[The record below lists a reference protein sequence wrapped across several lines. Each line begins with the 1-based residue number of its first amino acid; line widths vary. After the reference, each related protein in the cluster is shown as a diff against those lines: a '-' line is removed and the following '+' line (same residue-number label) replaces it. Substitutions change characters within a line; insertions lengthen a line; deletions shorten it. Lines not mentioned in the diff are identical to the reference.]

1 MSFIEIIVQY
11 ITQLLNAGGYLWLFI
26 LMIMESMVLP
36 VPSEA
41 VMPFAGFLISQKVFS
56 FAGVIFYSALGGI
69 VGSLISYYIGFYGG
83 TPFIKKFG
91 RYFLLREDD
100 LQKTE
105 HFFQKH
111 GQKTIF
117 ISRFIPVVRH
127 FISLP
132 AGAAKMNIFK
142 FSAFTISGAAIWNA
156 FLTWV
161 GFVLKENWGR
171 IEQYTKYVDY
181 FILLAIL
188 VAVVIIFQK
197 RIKKFSQPKTPLNT

>member
-1 MSFIEIIVQY
+1 MPITEIIIQY
-11 ITQLLNAGGYLWLFI
+11 ITHLLSVGGSGWLFI
-26 LMIMESMVLP
+26 LMVMESMVLP

-41 VMPFAGFLISQKVFS
+41 VMPFTGFLISTGQFS
-56 FAGVIFYSALGGI
+56 FLGVIFFSTL
-69 VGSLISYYIGFYGG
+69 GSLFGSLTSYYIGFYGG
-83 TPFIKKFG
+83 TPFVKKFG

-105 HFFQKH
+105 RFFQKH

-132 AGAAKMNIFK
+132 AGASRMNLGK
-142 FSAFTISGAAIWNA
+142 FILYTTLGAGLWNA
-156 FLTWV
+156 FLTWA
-161 GFVLKENWGR
+161 GFTLKENWNR
-171 IEQYTKYVDY
+171 IEQYTKYADY

-188 VAVVIIFQK
+188 IAITIIFSK
-197 RIKKFSQPKTPLNT
+197 RVKKI

>member
-1 MSFIEIIVQY
+1 MPITEIIIQY
-11 ITQLLNAGGYLWLFI
+11 ITHLLSVGGSGWLFI
-26 LMIMESMVLP
+26 LMVMESMVLP

-41 VMPFAGFLISQKVFS
+41 VMPFTGFLISTGQFS
-56 FAGVIFYSALGGI
+56 FLGVIFFSTLGSLF
-69 VGSLISYYIGFYGG
+69 GSLISYYIGFYGG
-83 TPFIKKFG
+83 TPFVKKFG

-105 HFFQKH
+105 RFFQKH

-132 AGAAKMNIFK
+132 AGASRMNLGK
-142 FSAFTISGAAIWNA
+142 FILYITLGAGLWNA
-156 FLTWV
+156 FLTWA
-161 GFVLKENWGR
+161 GFALKENWNR
-171 IEQYTKYVDY
+171 IEQYTKYADY

-188 VAVVIIFQK
+188 IAITIIFSK
-197 RIKKFSQPKTPLNT
+197 RVKKI

>member
-1 MSFIEIIVQY
+1 MVITEIIIQY
-11 ITQLLNAGGYLWLFI
+11 ITHLLSAGGYWWLFI
-26 LMIMESMVLP
+26 LMVMESMVLP

-56 FAGVIFYSALGGI
+56 FAGVIFYSALGGL

-83 TPFIKKFG
+83 TPFVKKFG
-91 RYFLLREDD
+91 CYLLLREDD

-105 HFFQKH
+105 RFFQKH

-132 AGAAKMNIFK
+132 AGASRMNLGK
-142 FSAFTISGAAIWNA
+142 FILYTTLGAGLWNA

-161 GFVLKENWGR
+161 GFALKENWTQ
-171 IEQYTKYVDY
+171 IEKYTKYVDY

-188 VAVVIIFQK
+188 VAIVIIFQK
-197 RIKKFSQPKTPLNT
+197 RIKKIALEQPKTPL

>member
-1 MSFIEIIVQY
+1 MPITEIIIQY
-11 ITQLLNAGGYLWLFI
+11 ITHLLSAGGSGWLFI
-26 LMIMESMVLP
+26 LMVMESMVLP

-41 VMPFAGFLISQKVFS
+41 VMPFTGFLISTGQFS
-56 FAGVIFYSALGGI
+56 FLGVIFFSTLGSLF
-69 VGSLISYYIGFYGG
+69 GSLISYYIGFYGG
-83 TPFIKKFG
+83 TPFVKKFG

-105 HFFQKH
+105 RFFQKH

-132 AGAAKMNIFK
+132 AGASRMNLGK
-142 FSAFTISGAAIWNA
+142 FILYTTLGAGLWNA
-156 FLTWV
+156 FLTWA
-161 GFVLKENWGR
+161 GFALKENWNR
-171 IEQYTKYVDY
+171 IEQYTKYADY

-188 VAVVIIFQK
+188 IAITIIFSK
-197 RIKKFSQPKTPLNT
+197 RVKKI

>member
-1 MSFIEIIVQY
+1 MPITEIIIQY
-11 ITQLLNAGGYLWLFI
+11 IAHLLSVGGSGWLFI
-26 LMIMESMVLP
+26 LMVMESMVLP

-41 VMPFAGFLISQKVFS
+41 VMPFTGFLISTGQFS
-56 FAGVIFYSALGGI
+56 FLGVIFFSTL
-69 VGSLISYYIGFYGG
+69 GSLFGSLTSYYIGFYGG
-83 TPFIKKFG
+83 TPFVKKFG

-105 HFFQKH
+105 RFFQKH

-132 AGAAKMNIFK
+132 AGASRMNLGK
-142 FSAFTISGAAIWNA
+142 FILYTTLGAGLWNA
-156 FLTWV
+156 FLTWA
-161 GFVLKENWGR
+161 GFALKENWNR
-171 IEQYTKYVDY
+171 IEQYTKYADY

-188 VAVVIIFQK
+188 IAITIIFSK
-197 RIKKFSQPKTPLNT
+197 RVKKI

>member
-1 MSFIEIIVQY
+1 MPITEIIIQY
-11 ITQLLNAGGYLWLFI
+11 ITHLLSVGGSGWLFI
-26 LMIMESMVLP
+26 LMVMESMVLP

-41 VMPFAGFLISQKVFS
+41 VMPFTGFLISTGQFS
-56 FAGVIFYSALGGI
+56 FLGVIFFSTLGSLF
-69 VGSLISYYIGFYGG
+69 GSLISYYIGFYGG
-83 TPFIKKFG
+83 TPFVKKFG

-105 HFFQKH
+105 RFFQKH

-132 AGAAKMNIFK
+132 AGASRMNLGK
-142 FSAFTISGAAIWNA
+142 FILYITLGAGLWNT
-156 FLTWV
+156 FLTWA
-161 GFVLKENWGR
+161 GFALKENWNR
-171 IEQYTKYVDY
+171 IEQYTKYADY

-188 VAVVIIFQK
+188 IAITIIFSK
-197 RIKKFSQPKTPLNT
+197 RVKKI

>member
-1 MSFIEIIVQY
+1 M
-11 ITQLLNAGGYLWLFI
+11 WLFI

>member
-1 MSFIEIIVQY
+1 MPITEIIIQY
-11 ITQLLNAGGYLWLFI
+11 ITHLLSVGGSGWLFI
-26 LMIMESMVLP
+26 LMVMESMVLP

-41 VMPFAGFLISQKVFS
+41 VMPFTGFLISTGQFS
-56 FAGVIFYSALGGI
+56 FLGVIFFSTLGSLF
-69 VGSLISYYIGFYGG
+69 GSLISYYIGFYGG
-83 TPFIKKFG
+83 TPFVKKFG

-105 HFFQKH
+105 RFFQKH

-132 AGAAKMNIFK
+132 AGASRMNLGK
-142 FSAFTISGAAIWNA
+142 FILYTTLGAGLWNA
-156 FLTWV
+156 FLTWA
-161 GFVLKENWGR
+161 GFALKENWNR
-171 IEQYTKYVDY
+171 IEQYTKYADY

-188 VAVVIIFQK
+188 IAITIIFSK
-197 RIKKFSQPKTPLNT
+197 RVKKI